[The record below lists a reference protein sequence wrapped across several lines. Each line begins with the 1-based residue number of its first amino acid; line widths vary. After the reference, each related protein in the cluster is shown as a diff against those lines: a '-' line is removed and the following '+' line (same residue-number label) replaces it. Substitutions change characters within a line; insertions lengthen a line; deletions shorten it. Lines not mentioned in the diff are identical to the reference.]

1 MTTSFQKLKR
11 LNTYEKAYIAGFLD
25 GDGCINAQIIPR
37 NDYLLKFQIRVSVT
51 FFQKTTRHW
60 FLLQLQKQLNYGTL
74 RKRPDGMSEYTI
86 LGKESVKHCI
96 ELLKPYLRLKK
107 RHAVLILQIIEQL
120 KKAQEPQAFLKLCE
134 KVDKFQ
140 ELNDSKKR
148 KITSETV
155 RSLFLE
161 LDLLCVP
168 VETI

>member
-1 MTTSFQKLKR
+1 
-11 LNTYEKAYIAGFLD
+11 
-25 GDGCINAQIIPR
+25 
-37 NDYLLKFQIRVSVT
+37 
-51 FFQKTTRHW
+51 
-60 FLLQLQKQLNYGTL
+60 
-74 RKRPDGMSEYTI
+74 
-86 LGKESVKHCI
+86 
-96 ELLKPYLRLKK
+96 
-107 RHAVLILQIIEQL
+107 LILQIIEQL